1 MTKYQL
7 PLRWKLML
15 GMLGVGAILASTIFT
30 IFFSSISGF
39 RKELDQFVLRETS
52 AHGRTVAAVIAPLLQ
67 HADKDSISNQLQRY
81 VKKNKSIAGI
91 LVLNNQMQTYVTMDI
106 DRRIAPFMEQISE
119 LKHDSPTPLDDA
131 LVAVRMPIRR
141 NGATAIGEV
150 AIVVD
155 RSTYSHQKDHS
166 IPLFII
172 VTIICV
178 VLAAGSAFIVGDRLT
193 RPINAL
199 VQAAERFAS
208 GDLTQLHVAKSDTPE
223 MKRLAAAVEQM
234 AVELQSQVIAIK
246 ELTLKI
252 SSMSAMTEKNMTDL
266 ATSAAEQAAAVTGT
280 ATTVEVLAKT
290 EQDTATNAKNIVV
303 AAEKTAAV
311 SARGRQIIDH
321 TSDIMKDIQAESR
334 ELVEKS
340 KILLTYLQE
349 VGEIIQSVN
358 AIAEQS
364 QILAV
369 NASIEAASAGE
380 FGAGFAVVAQEV
392 KELGTQS
399 KNATLQISGTIA
411 SIRSAIE
418 AMEGL
423 AQRGK
428 DRSAQGV
435 LSIANAGTIMHDLIE
450 AIQENSNYAKLIA
463 TNIQQQ
469 HSGLS
474 QIASAIVEIHTSAF
488 SNQNISTSIVSATKE
503 INDSLALLKQKMDRW
518 QTRDQKSSPTA
529 SPENQ

>member
-1 MTKYQL
+1 MTKLQL

-15 GMLGVGAILASTIFT
+15 GMLGLGVILASTIFT
-30 IFFSSISGF
+30 LFFSSISDF
-39 RKELDQFVLRETS
+39 RKELDQFVIRETNAHARIFS
-52 AHGRTVAAVIAPLLQ
+52 AEIAPLLQ
-67 HADKDSISNQLQRY
+67 QAKKDSISNRIQSY

-91 LVLNNQMQTYVTMDI
+91 FVLDNRMRNYVTRDI
-106 DRRIAPFMEQISE
+106 NKRVAPFIDQISE
-119 LKHDSPTPLDDA
+119 LKHNSPTPLNDT
-131 LVAVRMPIRR
+131 LIAVRTPIRGNDAR
-141 NGATAIGEV
+141 VIGEV
-150 AIVVD
+150 TIMVD
-155 RSTYSHQKDHS
+155 RNAYSHRKDHS
-166 IPLFII
+166 ILLFII
-172 VTIICV
+172 VTVICIL
-178 VLAAGSAFIVGDRLT
+178 LATGSAFVVGDRLS

-199 VQAAERFAS
+199 VRSAERFAN
-208 GDLTQLHVAKSDTPE
+208 GDLTQLRVAKSDTPE
-223 MKRLAAAVEQM
+223 LKRLAAAVEQM

-252 SSMSAMTEKNMTDL
+252 SSMSAMTERNMSDL
-266 ATSAAEQAAAVTGT
+266 ATSAAEQAAAVTET

-290 EQDTATNAKNIVV
+290 EQDTATNAKNIVA

-311 SARGRQIIDH
+311 SAQGRQIIDH
-321 TSDIMKDIQAESR
+321 TRDIMKDIQAESR

-399 KNATLQISGTIA
+399 KNATLQITGTIA

-450 AIQENSNYAKLIA
+450 AIQENSNFAKLIA
-463 TNIQQQ
+463 TNIRQQ

-503 INDSLALLKQKMDRW
+503 INDSLVLLKQKMDRW
-518 QTRDQKSSPTA
+518 QTPDSETPSLA
-529 SPENQ
+529 SPEKR